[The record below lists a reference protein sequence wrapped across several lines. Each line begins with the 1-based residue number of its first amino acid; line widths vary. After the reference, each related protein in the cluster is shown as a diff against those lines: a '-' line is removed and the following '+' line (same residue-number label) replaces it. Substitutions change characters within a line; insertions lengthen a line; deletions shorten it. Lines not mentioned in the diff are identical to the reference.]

1 MKLRNALLALFAGP
15 ALASALALPAAA
27 QDWYAGAS
35 VGYALQQDSANAGT
49 TGAFTTGNGAPALPF
64 GTAIAAGTPYGWD
77 TQFDNGY
84 SLSGEFGARYTNGF
98 RSGIE
103 LTYSKAD
110 VETHSRVNVAGT
122 VIDGV
127 DAAVLTGSP
136 TQLGATVGQVVA
148 EPAGDQIKSTS
159 VFANLYYDFNR
170 NGKISPYLG
179 AGLGYSDVSV
189 TYSPSGVDIIDDS
202 AGRFTYQLK
211 AGATWSLSERIDVY
225 GEAAYRATDDLELK
239 NNLFPGTLNIE
250 NRQTVFSIG
259 ARYKFGA

>member
-1 MKLRNALLALFAGP
+1 MNLRNALIALG
-15 ALASALALPAAA
+15 ASSLFALPAAA
-27 QDWYAGAS
+27 QEWYAGGS
-35 VGYALQQDSANAGT
+35 IGYALQQDSSNSGT

-64 GTAIAAGTPYGWD
+64 GTPIAAGTPYGWE
-77 TQFDNGY
+77 TEFDNGY
-84 SLSGEFGARYTNGF
+84 SLSGEFGARYANGF

-110 VETHSRVNVAGT
+110 VDTHSRVNVAGT

-136 TQLGATVGQVVA
+136 TQLRVTVGQVVA
-148 EPAGDQIKSTS
+148 TPDGDEIESTS

-170 NGKISPYLG
+170 DGLISPYVG

-189 TYSPSGVDIIDDS
+189 TYRPSGVGIIDDS
-202 AGRFTYQLK
+202 ENKLAYQLK
-211 AGATWSLSERIDVY
+211 AGATWSVSERIDLY
-225 GEAAYRATDDLELK
+225 GEAAYRATDDVELQ
-239 NNLFPGTLNIE
+239 NQLFPGTLNIE